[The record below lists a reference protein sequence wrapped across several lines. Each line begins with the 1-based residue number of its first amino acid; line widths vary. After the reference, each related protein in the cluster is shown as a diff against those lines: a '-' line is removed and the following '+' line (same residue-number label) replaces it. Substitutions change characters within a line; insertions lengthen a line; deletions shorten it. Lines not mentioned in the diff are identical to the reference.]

1 MPSKLDLIRAL
12 LLSEW
17 DPIGVSGC
25 EGAEDEYDRY
35 ALEVFNMLE
44 GGADVVSIANYLARV
59 VTDRMSLKGRPE
71 ADHRI
76 AARALMIHRSQ
87 VADADGS
94 SRNKRKR

>member
-35 ALEVFNMLE
+35 ALQVFSMLDD
-44 GGADVVSIANYLARV
+44 GADAESIANYLTEV
-59 VTDRMSLKGRPE
+59 VTDRMSLPGRPE
-71 ADHRI
+71 ADRLI
-76 AARALMIHRSQ
+76 AARAVMIHQSQ
-87 VADADGS
+87 AAGDDGG
-94 SRNKRKR
+94 

>member
-1 MPSKLDLIRAL
+1 MPSKLDLIKAL

-35 ALEVFNMLE
+35 ALQVFNMLE
-44 GGADVVSIANYLARV
+44 DGADAESIANYLTGV
-59 VTDRMSLKGRPE
+59 VTDRMSLPGRPD

-76 AARALMIHRSQ
+76 AAKASMIYQS
-87 VADADGS
+87 
-94 SRNKRKR
+94 

>member
-35 ALEVFNMLE
+35 ALQVFKMLQD
-44 GGADVVSIANYLARV
+44 GADVASIASYLTGV
-59 VTDRMSLKGRPE
+59 VTNRMSLTGRPE
-71 ADHRI
+71 VDRRI
-76 AARALMIHRSQ
+76 AARVLMIHRS
-87 VADADGS
+87 
-94 SRNKRKR
+94 